1 MEFSDIS
8 MLANPAA
15 TVPLAGGPAAA
26 AESAGAAELR
36 QASQQFEAVLIRQ
49 YLNEALKPL
58 LNDTM
63 GSGVTGSDMYQYM
76 ITDKLADELANQNTF
91 GVASLL
97 QMQLTA
103 PSFKDSQN
111 NNP

>member
-1 MEFSDIS
+1 MEISDIS
-8 MLANPAA
+8 MLANPA
-15 TVPLAGGPAAA
+15 TVAPLIGSPKAS
-26 AESAGAAELR
+26 ESAASAELR

-49 YLNEALKPL
+49 YLNEALQPL
-58 LNDTM
+58 LNETM